1 MQGRDGVI
9 FGGGEV
15 DVNKMLMFLPSV
27 DKSGEIVYN
36 TTECRGPFCRVE
48 TRRRPS
54 QKGDYRMTL
63 VILAAGMGSRYG
75 GLKQIDPLG
84 KNGEFIIDFSVFD
97 AIRAGFTKVVFVI
110 KEENLAVFRETVGK
124 RIEPHVK
131 VEYVFQDL
139 HDLPSGHTC
148 PAGRTKPFGTAHALL
163 AARNVV
169 SEPFAVI
176 NADDFYGGEAYR
188 LLASHLSAAKNGEY
202 CMVGYRLKNTL
213 TENGSVSRG
222 ECRCD
227 EEGYLLS
234 VTERTRIFT
243 EEGGRTVYVED
254 EVSHPIADS
263 TVVSMNCW
271 GFTPEIFASV
281 ARGFEGFLSK
291 DEGDP
296 MKREYYL
303 PFAVQEMLDEKKCTV
318 RVFETDAK
326 WYGVTYHED
335 KESVQVGIA
344 ALTDAGE
351 YPEPLFS

>member
-1 MQGRDGVI
+1 
-9 FGGGEV
+9 
-15 DVNKMLMFLPSV
+15 
-27 DKSGEIVYN
+27 
-36 TTECRGPFCRVE
+36 
-48 TRRRPS
+48 
-54 QKGDYRMTL
+54 MTL

-97 AIRAGFTKVVFVI
+97 AIRAGFTKIVFVI
-110 KEENLAVFRETVGK
+110 KEENLGAFRETVGK
-124 RIEPHVK
+124 RIEPHVA

-139 HDLPSGHTC
+139 RDLPEGYTC

-163 AARNVV
+163 AARNAVN
-169 SEPFAVI
+169 EPFAVI
-176 NADDFYGGEAYR
+176 NADDFYGRDAFL
-188 LLASHLSAAKNGEY
+188 LLAKHLSAAKNGEY

-222 ECRCD
+222 ECKCD
-227 EEGYLLS
+227 ESGYLLR
-234 VTERTRIFT
+234 VTERTKILK
-243 EEGGRTVYVED
+243 EGGETVYVED
-254 EVSHPIADS
+254 GVSHPISDTA
-263 TVVSMNCW
+263 VVSMNCW

-281 ARGFEGFLSK
+281 MLGFERFLSK

-318 RVFETDAK
+318 RVFETDSK

-335 KESVQVGIA
+335 KEGVKAGIA
-344 ALTDAGE
+344 ALIDAGE
-351 YPEPLFS
+351 YPDTLFP